1 MRPIFLFGRTRAL
14 KALSTASATELAK
27 RTWRTRCDKEKR
39 MKSSTEDRIEGTVH
53 EAKGAVKE
61 KVGEVLHSPDLETEG
76 KDEKLAGQVQQ
87 NVAQVKKLFKK

>member
-1 MRPIFLFGRTRAL
+1 
-14 KALSTASATELAK
+14 
-27 RTWRTRCDKEKR
+27 